1 MERTESLVVQVAP
14 TYENAKIQQM
24 EQFGWSLQGRQEIH
38 EEGDAEGAPSIFGDT
53 YVIKTKVSHYVKLH
67 FVRPL
72 STPNLD
78 RIKQIEAE
86 YFSLPFPNGPSLKWP
101 IGLAAFF
108 FLGVIIGNPQDPVT
122 GRLFFAV
129 LTALCGFW
137 VYRRVQ
143 RRNSARSTC
152 EASLARQQE
161 LVEQLGRI
169 Q

>member
-14 TYENAKIQQM
+14 TYENAKIEQM

-38 EEGDAEGAPSIFGDT
+38 EEGDAEGGPSIFGDA

-67 FVRPL
+67 FARPL
-72 STPNLD
+72 STPHLD
-78 RIKQIEAE
+78 RIKPIEAE
-86 YFSLPFPNGPSLKWP
+86 YFSLPFPGGPSLKWP
-101 IGLAAFF
+101 IGLGAFF
-108 FLGVIIGNPQDPVT
+108 LLGVFIGNPQDPVAA
-122 GRLFFAV
+122 RVFFAV

-143 RRNSARSTC
+143 TRELARSAC
-152 EASLARQQE
+152 AASLAKQKE
-161 LVEQLGRI
+161 LVEQLRSL